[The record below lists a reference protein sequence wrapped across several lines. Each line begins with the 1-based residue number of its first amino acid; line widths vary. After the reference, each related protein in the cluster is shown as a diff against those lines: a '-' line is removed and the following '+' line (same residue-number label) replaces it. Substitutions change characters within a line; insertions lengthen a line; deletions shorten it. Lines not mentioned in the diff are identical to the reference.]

1 MHKRVVAMQTTLVPR
16 ISHYWLRARLPSYI
30 GEKVEFYVEI
40 SNASNSAIRILKIDA
55 SISSETGTCPL
66 DEVGTSSKYLSIA
79 PSTSISL
86 RFVKLLCEIGEQTY
100 YSYLSLSPYS

>member
-1 MHKRVVAMQTTLVPR
+1 M
-16 ISHYWLRARLPSYI
+16 
-30 GEKVEFYVEI
+30 EFYVEI
-40 SNASNSAIRILKIDA
+40 TNASNSTIRILKIDA
-55 SISSETGTCPL
+55 SISSETGKYPL

-100 YSYLSLSPYS
+100 FLFLSPPPLLLAFTSLSHTTIR